1 MTQDPP
7 PRPPAGVVGEDLFC
21 LALAFTAASPS
32 VSHDVQIATSS
43 HARDALTNVDLNA
56 AMSEV
61 VATDPEAEG
70 TDEAV
75 MWGLLLQPH
84 HLVTLLLLL
93 S

>member
-1 MTQDPP
+1 MLART
-7 PRPPAGVVGEDLFC
+7 FY
-21 LALAFTAASPS
+21 LALVFTAAPPS
-32 VSHDVQIATSS
+32 ISHDVPSATSS
-43 HARDALTNVDLNA
+43 YASDALTDVDLNA

>member
-1 MTQDPP
+1 M
-7 PRPPAGVVGEDLFC
+7 
-21 LALAFTAASPS
+21 FTAAPAGI
-32 VSHDVQIATSS
+32 SHDVPIATSS
-43 HARDALTNVDLNA
+43 HARDALTDVDLNA
-56 AMSEV
+56 AINEV